1 MPVVA
6 HTYAQALFEAANEQ
20 GRLDPVA
27 QELDQF
33 ATALKEIPELN
44 SLLRNPQLEPR
55 AKADT
60 LDAVLED
67 ADQLVRNFLR
77 LVSEKGRAAD
87 IEEIVREFDA
97 LVAAEKAILNVE
109 LTTAYELSD
118 QEARGIVKQIEAASG
133 RSVEASRSV
142 NPDLIGGLVLKAGS
156 RQVDASVRGR
166 LDRLR
171 RELVLGSAQR
181 SSAGT
186 GDRGKGSGETGRS
199 PQRPG
204 TVTT

>member
-6 HTYAQALFEAANEQ
+6 HTYAQALFEAAKGQ
-20 GRLDPVA
+20 GRLEPVA

-44 SLLRNPQLEPR
+44 SLLRNPQLDPR

-77 LVSEKGRAAD
+77 LVTEKGRAAD

-142 NPDLIGGLVLKAGS
+142 NPDLIGGGCV
-156 RQVDASVRGR
+156 QGR
-166 LDRLR
+166 LRAGGR
-171 RELVLGSAQR
+171 RG
-181 SSAGT
+181 
-186 GDRGKGSGETGRS
+186 
-199 PQRPG
+199 PRPP
-204 TVTT
+204 

>member
-1 MPVVA
+1 MAVVA
-6 HTYAQALFEAANEQ
+6 RTYAQALFEAANEQ

-44 SLLRNPQLEPR
+44 SLLRNPQLDPR

-109 LTTAYELSD
+109 LTTAYELSEK
-118 QEARGIVKQIEAASG
+118 EAQGIVKQIEAASG
-133 RSVEASRSV
+133 RTVEASRSV
-142 NPDLIGGLVLKAGS
+142 DPQLLGGLVLQAGS
-156 RQVDASVRGR
+156 LQVDASVRGR
-166 LDRLR
+166 LNRLR
-171 RELVLGSAQR
+171 RELVEGA
-181 SSAGT
+181 
-186 GDRGKGSGETGRS
+186 
-199 PQRPG
+199 
-204 TVTT
+204 TT